1 MHTLDLE
8 YFFDINTCISLC
20 LHHFS
25 TGRLKVVEYL
35 TTEASANLQCK
46 TNDGET
52 PLDLARSY
60 VYTQKILCMHYSA
73 NNSNNHTAM
82 IL

>member
-1 MHTLDLE
+1 MHTIYGEKCVHDHPHSMHTPDLE

-25 TGRLKVVEYL
+25 FGRLKVVEYL

-46 TNDGET
+46 TNDGKT
-52 PLDLARSY
+52 PLDLARS
-60 VYTQKILCMHYSA
+60 
-73 NNSNNHTAM
+73 
-82 IL
+82 